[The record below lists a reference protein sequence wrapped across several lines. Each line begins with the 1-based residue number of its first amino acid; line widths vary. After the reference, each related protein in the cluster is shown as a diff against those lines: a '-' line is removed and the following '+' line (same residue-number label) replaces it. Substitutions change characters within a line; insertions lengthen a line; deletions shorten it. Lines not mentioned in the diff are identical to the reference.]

1 MSDVTPIERVI
12 ASPGSAS
19 VPAFPLDQPHYEITI
34 TSRGQSLGHRLQ
46 KPTDAQLYDRESQ
59 LAVVSESVSDSE
71 EAVRG
76 GDDDEIA
83 NARLWDVTATHVKG
97 YRLPGE
103 PKEAAQDWREV
114 TDDLRLLIPAAH
126 KSTAFR
132 GMYQSA
138 ATVEENTEE
147 GFLLGS
153 SEWVIRQV
161 YGHPDDPLFV
171 VRHTLRAPTEK
182 ERREYRQKATEIR
195 FGKGQRKQTTKVLAK
210 LKPNVEL
217 YDALF
222 VSIDGA
228 TVNGHSFVDNS
239 QRRSFL
245 ELIDPISKR
254 QVITVFLKA
263 FEAQLQD

>member
-1 MSDVTPIERVI
+1 MPETAPVVEATIRLIPF
-12 ASPGSAS
+12 
-19 VPAFPLDQPHYEITI
+19 FPLDQSSYEITI
-34 TSRGQSLGHRLQ
+34 TSRGQSLAHRLQ
-46 KPTDAQLYDRESQ
+46 KPTAAQLYDRESQ
-59 LAVVSESVSDSE
+59 LAVVSESVSETE

-76 GDDDEIA
+76 GDDDEVA
-83 NARLWDVTATHVKG
+83 NAKLWDMIATHVMG

-103 PKEAAQDWREV
+103 AKETATEWREV

-132 GMYQSA
+132 GMYQSS
-138 ATVEENTEE
+138 ATVEENPDE

-153 SEWVIRQV
+153 SEWTIKQV
-161 YGHPDDPLFV
+161 YGDPADPLFV
-171 VRHTLRAPTEK
+171 IRHTLRAPTEK

-195 FGKGQRKQTTKVLAK
+195 FGKGQRKQTTKVLTR
-210 LKPNVEL
+210 LKPNAEL

-222 VSIDGA
+222 VSIEGA
-228 TVNGHSFVDNS
+228 TIDGHFY
-239 QRRSFL
+239 QETRRSLFL
-245 ELIDPISKR
+245 EEIDPISKR